1 MTKTAKATLAALVG
15 YGIFGFS
22 FLFSKIALELAAPSV
37 LLATRFVIAFLVLNL
52 LLLTKKQ
59 TVSLKGK
66 PVKLLLI
73 MSIIQPVLSF
83 ICEAHGIALT
93 TASFS
98 GVIIG
103 LIPVIGLIFGVVFLR
118 EKCTLLQVIFT
129 LLSVLGVV
137 LTTTGG
143 FGSFSFAGLL
153 FLLGSTVSAAA
164 FTVISRKISVHFS
177 AFERTYV
184 MFALGA
190 VVFTAMALW
199 ETRGN
204 SSAWLVPFS
213 RPKFLLSALYLAVL
227 SSVCAFMLINYTVN
241 YLSAG
246 HTSIMSN
253 FTTVVSVLAGVL
265 ILRESFTPLQFLG
278 VAVIILSVLGV
289 SWQQSLL
296 LKKANN
302 SNT

>member
-1 MTKTAKATLAALVG
+1 
-15 YGIFGFS
+15 
-22 FLFSKIALELAAPSV
+22 
-37 LLATRFVIAFLVLNL
+37 
-52 LLLTKKQ
+52 
-59 TVSLKGK
+59 
-66 PVKLLLI
+66 
-73 MSIIQPVLSF
+73 
-83 ICEAHGIALT
+83 
-93 TASFS
+93 
-98 GVIIG
+98 
-103 LIPVIGLIFGVVFLR
+103 
-118 EKCTLLQVIFT
+118 FT

-204 SSAWLVPFS
+204 PSAWLVPFS